1 MNRYTAVVIGAG
13 GSIGG
18 LKPDKL
24 DNLDTFNVLTW
35 AHALSSRSPNVSLVA
50 ISDIDKE
57 KLDKACNKWCVKG
70 YLDYKEML
78 DKEKPDIVV
87 VATPTET
94 HYEVLTNVAVLSTN
108 FKAVIAEKP
117 FCENF
122 KQAEDIVVLYKG
134 LNIPISVDY
143 IRRYDKIIGGIKDS
157 IRSGD
162 YGIIQNCRIVYVRGL
177 IRDGSHGLDLCR
189 FFFGEYKC
197 GKIDYDCFINDY
209 SDKDLTYK
217 VDLEFDLCKNVN
229 FTPVDGRAYDIFEI
243 DILGTKGRIK
253 LVEHSNQCNIY
264 NVIPEKIYG
273 NYNTI
278 SHAPIHCRTGLTTAL
293 LNVVENVIEHIE
305 DGKELICTGEDA
317 LAVHRI
323 YDNLFANY

>member
-1 MNRYTAVVIGAG
+1 MNRYKAVICGC
-13 GSIGG
+13 GSIGAM
-18 LKPDKL
+18 KPDKL
-24 DNLDTFNVLTW
+24 DTLDTYNVLTW

-50 ISDIDKE
+50 VSDIDKE
-57 KLDKACNKWCVKG
+57 KLDNACNKWYVKG

-94 HYEVLTNVAVLSTN
+94 HYEVLINIANSSN
-108 FKAVIAEKP
+108 KPKAVIAEKP
-117 FCENF
+117 FCNDM
-122 KQAEDIVVLYKG
+122 KQAESIVELYQN
-134 LNIPISVDY
+134 LNIPIAVDY
-143 IRRYDKIIGGIKDS
+143 IRRYDRIIGGIKDS

-189 FFFGEYKC
+189 FFFGEYTC

-209 SDKDLTYK
+209 SNKDLTYK

-264 NVIPEKIYG
+264 NIIPEKTYG

-278 SHAPIHCRTGLTTAL
+278 SHKPIHCRTGLTTAL
-293 LNVVENVIEHIE
+293 LNVVNNVIEYIE
-305 DGKELICTGEDA
+305 NGKELICSSEDG
-317 LAVHRI
+317 LAVHKI
-323 YDNLFANY
+323 YNDLFSNY